1 MWGQRW
7 SRSMEKGRCFA
18 MQLITL
24 NKVSSRLFAVLI
36 VMCTVL
42 TMGTTAQAGNIFRVT
57 GVSIDA
63 TAQSAAAA
71 RTQAV
76 AAGQK
81 KALNVLLKR
90 LTIRSDWA
98 RLPTLDEATAQGY
111 VGSFQVAGE
120 KSSSTRYL
128 ANLTVTFNG
137 PAVGALLRRTGLHYA
152 DTQARPTVLLTGQ
165 EEATGVVLWDETSP
179 WRQAWSRVDTTNS
192 LTPLIM
198 ALGDI
203 EDITSLPLSAVE
215 AGNLAAFNALADRY
229 GTNRVLFAKAEF
241 GPAGTSV
248 KARYALY
255 IKGTSVPRRWSQ
267 TTMAREGE
275 GKLALSKRAA
285 HRNISRME
293 ADWKSRS
300 IITSDERSEVTAAV
314 SYETLK
320 GWVGIQKRLKRVPAI
335 QTLNILAVSTGGAL
349 VDLEFAGTPESLNVA
364 LTQQDLSLTDVNGN
378 WLLASTR

>member
-1 MWGQRW
+1 
-7 SRSMEKGRCFA
+7 

-24 NKVSSRLFAVLI
+24 NKVSSRLFAALI
-36 VMCTVL
+36 VACTVL
-42 TMGTTAQAGNIFRVT
+42 TMGTSAQAGDIFRVT
-57 GVSIDA
+57 GVPIDA

-76 AAGQK
+76 ASGQK
-81 KALNVLLKR
+81 KALDVLLKR

-98 RLPTLDEATAQGY
+98 LLPQLDETMAQGY

-137 PAVGALLRRTGLHYA
+137 PAVGSLLRQTGLHYA

-179 WRQAWSRVDTTNS
+179 WRQAWSRVDTANS

-203 EDITSLPLSAVE
+203 EDITSLPVSAVE

-241 GPAGTSV
+241 GPAGTSI

-255 IKGTSVPRRWSQ
+255 IKGTSAPRRWTQ

-275 GKLALSKRAA
+275 DKVALSKRAA
-285 HRNISRME
+285 RRNISRME

-364 LTQQDLSLTDVNGN
+364 LIQQDLSLTDVNGN
-378 WLLASTR
+378 WFLASTR